1 MQPFASVVVIVVAL
15 STAFAQ
21 TSTPHSLTGE
31 LAALHLQTALL
42 FPSQGVDEFPVW
54 SPDSRYLAANV
65 QGKWFKLEI
74 STVQLQEAKWHG
86 KPIGVVKTNQKFAQ
100 ATDAEIAEWLKA
112 AKEQRSVVSSSGI
125 TVELSQHELST
136 SLVLS
141 RGKDRKTL
149 WKTDLENC
157 GGLQL
162 SPDGRYVAF
171 ICETNGVFA
180 MDVDAAF
187 AIK

>member
-1 MQPFASVVVIVVAL
+1 MRLLFSAVILLTL
-15 STAFAQ
+15 SIAFAQ
-21 TSTPHSLTGE
+21 TSTPLPLTSE
-31 LAALHLQTALL
+31 LAALHVQTALL
-42 FPSQGVDEFPVW
+42 FPSQAVDDFPVW

-74 STVQLQEAKWHG
+74 SAVQLQEAKWHG
-86 KPIGVVKTNQKFAQ
+86 KPIGTVKNDQKFTQ
-100 ATDAEIAEWLKA
+100 ATDAEVAEWVKR
-112 AKEQRSVVSSSGI
+112 AKVQRSVVSKSGI
-125 TVELSQHELST
+125 TVELPQRELST

-141 RGKDRKTL
+141 RGKNRKIL
-149 WKTDLENC
+149 WKTDLESC

-187 AIK
+187 ASN